1 MTEQPTPSRLC
12 YGCGSENPQ
21 GLKMRFRLEEGRAVA
36 EFTPSDYL
44 QGFPGQLHGG
54 SVATMLDEAMGWAV
68 YQQGI
73 WAMTARF
80 GMRFRAPVPL
90 GGQLTVSGWVSRDRG
105 RFLEMRAELRS
116 SAGALLAEAD
126 GIFARV
132 TGERAEE
139 MRRIYEAS
147 LA

>member
-1 MTEQPTPSRLC
+1 MTEQPAPSRLC

-36 EFTPSDYL
+36 EFTPPDYL
-44 QGFPGQLHGG
+44 QGYPGHLHGG

-68 YQQGI
+68 YQQGV

-90 GGQLTVSGWVSRDRG
+90 GEQLTVSGWVARDRG
-105 RFLEMRAELRS
+105 RCLEMRAELRS
-116 SAGALLAEAD
+116 LEGALLAEAD

-147 LA
+147 LV

>member
-1 MTEQPTPSRLC
+1 MTEQPPPARLC
-12 YGCGSENPQ
+12 YGCGTENPQ
-21 GLKMRFRLEEGRAVA
+21 GLQMRFRLEEGRAVA
-36 EFTPSDYL
+36 EFTPPDYL
-44 QGFPGQLHGG
+44 QGYPGQLHGG

-68 YQQGI
+68 YQQGT

-90 GGQLTVSGWVSRDRG
+90 GEQLIVSGWVARDRG

-116 SAGALLAEAD
+116 STGALLTEAD

>member
-1 MTEQPTPSRLC
+1 MTEQLTPSRLC
-12 YGCGSENPQ
+12 YGCGSENSH
-21 GLKMRFRLEEGRAVA
+21 GLKMRFRLEDGRAIA
-36 EFTPSDYL
+36 EFTPPDYL
-44 QGFPGQLHGG
+44 QGYPGLVHGG
-54 SVATMLDEAMGWAV
+54 GIATMLDEAMGWAV
-68 YQQGI
+68 YEQGN
-73 WAMTARF
+73 WALTARF

-90 GGQLTVSGWVSRDRG
+90 GEQLTVSGWVARDRG

-116 SAGALLAEAD
+116 SAGVLLTEAD

-132 TGERAEE
+132 IGDRAEE

>member
-12 YGCGSENPQ
+12 YGCGSENSH
-21 GLKMRFRLEEGRAVA
+21 GLKMRFRLEDGRAVA
-36 EFTPSDYL
+36 EFTPPDYL
-44 QGFPGQLHGG
+44 QGYPGLVHGG
-54 SVATMLDEAMGWAV
+54 GIATMLDEAMGWAV
-68 YQQGI
+68 YEQGN
-73 WAMTARF
+73 WALTARF
-80 GMRFRAPVPL
+80 GMRFRAPVLL
-90 GGQLTVSGWVSRDRG
+90 GEQLIVSGWVSRDRG

-116 SAGALLAEAD
+116 SGGALLTEAD

>member
-1 MTEQPTPSRLC
+1 MTERPAPSRLC

-21 GLKMRFRLEEGRAVA
+21 GLKMRFHLEEGRAIA
-36 EFTPSDYL
+36 EFTPPDYL
-44 QGFPGQLHGG
+44 QGYPGQLHGG

-68 YQQGI
+68 YEQGN
-73 WAMTARF
+73 WAVTARF

-90 GGQLTVSGWVSRDRG
+90 GEQVIVSGWVFRDRG

-116 SAGALLAEAD
+116 SKGALLAEAD

-132 TGERAEE
+132 TGEQAEE
-139 MRRIYEAS
+139 MRRSYEAS